1 MVVLIREVVNKNIS
15 YTSATISNSTM
26 TCIPSNI
33 DMNDIRRQSAL
44 FSLASSRSLL
54 VCLKA
59 SSIVYH
65 QHMTLN
71 NNLSDCKIQKSI
83 NSSHL
88 LYVDYTKED
97 ESVSLATDS
106 TSDKECQHM
115 CNENLALKRA
125 PKPYGKNKE
134 KTVGG
139 TNFEPSENMFN
150 IQLPYNIN

>member
-26 TCIPSNI
+26 TSIPSNM

-44 FSLASSRSLL
+44 FSLANSRSLS
-54 VCLKA
+54 VFLKA
-59 SSIVYH
+59 SSIAYP

-71 NNLSDCKIQKSI
+71 NNLSDYKIHKSI

-88 LYVDYTKED
+88 SYVDYTKEG

-106 TSDKECQHM
+106 TSGKECQHI
-115 CNENLALKRA
+115 CNENPALKRA
-125 PKPYGKNKE
+125 PKLYGKNKK

-150 IQLPYNIN
+150 IQLLYDIN